1 MSDNKTVPHDGS
13 VTEFLSS
20 VDNDRRRE
28 DAFALLKI
36 MQEETG
42 EEAVLWG
49 PSIVGFGSYHYRYAS
64 GREGDFLATG
74 FSPRKQNLV
83 VYVMSGFDGFA
94 ELMGRLGRHK
104 TGKSCLY
111 LNRLGDVNE
120 EVLRELIRRSVAHVK
135 SRYPE
140 G

>member
-13 VTEFLSS
+13 VTEFLSA
-20 VDNDRRRE
+20 VENDRRRE
-28 DAFALLKI
+28 DAFALLEI
-36 MQEETG
+36 MREETG
-42 EEAVLWG
+42 EEPVLWG
-49 PSIVGFGSYHYRYAS
+49 PSIVGFGSYHYRYAT

-83 VYVMSGFDGFA
+83 VYLMSGFDGFP
-94 ELMGRLGRHK
+94 ELMGRLGRHS

-120 EVLRELIRRSVAHVK
+120 EVLRELIRRSVSHVK